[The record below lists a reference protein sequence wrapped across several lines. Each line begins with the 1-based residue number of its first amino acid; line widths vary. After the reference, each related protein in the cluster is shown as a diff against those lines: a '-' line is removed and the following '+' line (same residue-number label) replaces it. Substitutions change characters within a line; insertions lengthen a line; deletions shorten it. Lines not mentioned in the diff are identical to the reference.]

1 MFFAAKPFS
10 KIRQFVLLSMAA
22 VLVGCASIPAGVDP
36 SPNDPWEPF
45 NRSVFEFNEGLDAYL
60 LKPVVAGYRFVLPE
74 FVREGIYN
82 FFSNYGDIYN
92 VAYNLLQGKPGYA
105 FNDLMRVVVNTTMGL
120 GGFIDLATPG
130 GLEKHKEDWGQTL
143 GVWGVPSGPYVVLP
157 FFGPSNVRDTFGTVA
172 DLESDYLFRLL
183 PDVAL
188 RNSITGLRVVNAR
201 NTYYE
206 AGDLLDGAAIDKY
219 SFMRDAYIQR
229 REYQINEGRDDE
241 EPQMPVYE
249 NPYECE
255 RAKISPNEITRAR
268 WIYEELQMDF

>member
-1 MFFAAKPFS
+1 MMLFLMRKVKMA
-10 KIRQFVLLSMAA
+10 VLLSLIASF
-22 VLVGCASIPAGVDP
+22 VGCASIPAGVER
-36 SPNDPWEPF
+36 SPQDPWEPF

-74 FVREGIYN
+74 FVREGVYN
-82 FFSNYGDIYN
+82 FFSNYNDIYT
-92 VAYNLLQGKPGYA
+92 ALFNLLQGKPDYA
-105 FNDLMRVVVNTTMGL
+105 LNDFMRVVVNTTMGL
-120 GGFIDLATPG
+120 GGLIDLATPG

-172 DLESDYLFRLL
+172 DLESDYLFSFVK
-183 PDVAL
+183 DIGL

-229 REYQINEGRDDE
+229 REYQINEGREDE
-241 EPQMPVYE
+241 EPLMPAYMNGYE
-249 NPYECE
+249 
-255 RAKISPNEITRAR
+255 
-268 WIYEELQMDF
+268 

>member
-1 MFFAAKPFS
+1 MNFLARLKHLVS
-10 KIRQFVLLSMAA
+10 LCFVSTII
-22 VLVGCASIPAGVDP
+22 GCASVPAGVAP

-45 NRSVFEFNEGLDAYL
+45 NRSVFEFNEGLDAYV
-60 LKPVVAGYRFVLPE
+60 LKPVVAGYRFILPE
-74 FVREGIYN
+74 FVRDGIYN
-82 FFSNYGDIYN
+82 FFSNYNDIYT
-92 VAYNLLQGKPGYA
+92 ALQNLLQGKPDYA
-105 FNDLMRVVVNTTMGL
+105 FSDLMRVVVNTTMGL
-120 GGFIDLATPG
+120 GGLIDLATPG
-130 GLEKHKEDWGQTL
+130 GLEKHKEDWGQTF
-143 GVWGVPSGPYVVLP
+143 GVWGIPSGPYVVLP

-229 REYQINEGRDDE
+229 RQYQINEGREDK
-241 EPQMPVYE
+241 EPLMPPYE
-249 NPYECE
+249 NPYE
-255 RAKISPNEITRAR
+255 
-268 WIYEELQMDF
+268 

>member
-1 MFFAAKPFS
+1 ML
-10 KIRQFVLLSMAA
+10 FVLRKIKVAILLCSITAI
-22 VLVGCASIPAGVDP
+22 VGCASIPAGSQP
-36 SPNDPWEPF
+36 SPHDPWESF

-82 FFSNYGDIYN
+82 FFSNYSDIYT
-92 VAYNLLQGKPGYA
+92 ALYNLLQGKPGFA

-120 GGFIDLATPG
+120 GGLLDLATPG

-143 GVWGVPSGPYVVLP
+143 GVWGVPAGPYVVLP
-157 FFGPSNVRDTFGTVA
+157 FFGPSNVRDTVGTVA

-219 SFMRDAYIQR
+219 TFMRDAYIQR
-229 REYQINEGRDDE
+229 RAYQINEGRDEE
-241 EPQMPVYE
+241 EPVIYE
-249 NPYECE
+249 NPY
-255 RAKISPNEITRAR
+255 
-268 WIYEELQMDF
+268 Q

>member
-1 MFFAAKPFS
+1 MFSVVALINKMKHF
-10 KIRQFVLLSMAA
+10 LLLCMAT
-22 VLVGCASIPAGVDP
+22 VLVACASIPAGVEP
-36 SPNDPWEPF
+36 SPQDPWESF

-82 FFSNYGDIYN
+82 FFSNYNDIYT
-92 VAYNLLQGKPGYA
+92 ALFNLLQGKPGYA
-105 FNDLMRVVVNTTMGL
+105 FNDFMRVAVNTTMGL
-120 GGFIDLATPG
+120 GGLLDLATPG

-143 GVWGVPSGPYVVLP
+143 GVWGVPAGPYVVLP

-229 REYQINEGRDDE
+229 RQYQINEGRDDE
-241 EPQMPVYE
+241 EPPMPVYE
-249 NPYECE
+249 NPYE
-255 RAKISPNEITRAR
+255 
-268 WIYEELQMDF
+268 

>member
-1 MFFAAKPFS
+1 MLSAVKFIS
-10 KIRQFVLLSMAA
+10 KLRQCILLCMAA
-22 VLVGCASIPAGVDP
+22 TLVGCASIPAGVEP
-36 SPNDPWEPF
+36 SPHDPWEPF

-74 FVREGIYN
+74 FVRDGIYN

-92 VAYNLLQGKPGYA
+92 IFYNLLQGKPGYA
-105 FNDLMRVVVNTTMGL
+105 FNDFMRVAVNTTMGL

-130 GLEKHKEDWGQTL
+130 GLEKHKEDWGQTF
-143 GVWGVPSGPYVVLP
+143 GVWGVPAGPYVVLP

-172 DLESDYLFRLL
+172 DLESDYLFKYVK
-183 PDVAL
+183 DVGL

-229 REYQINEGRDDE
+229 RQYQINEGRDDE

-249 NPYECE
+249 NPY
-255 RAKISPNEITRAR
+255 
-268 WIYEELQMDF
+268 Q

>member
-1 MFFAAKPFS
+1 M
-10 KIRQFVLLSMAA
+10 LLVPSLINKMKRFLLLWMAA
-22 VLVGCASIPAGVDP
+22 ALVGCASIPSGVEP
-36 SPNDPWEPF
+36 SPQDPWEPF

-82 FFSNYGDIYN
+82 FFSNYNDIYT
-92 VAYNLLQGKPGYA
+92 ALYNLLQGKPGYA
-105 FNDLMRVVVNTTMGL
+105 FNDFMRVAVNTTMGL
-120 GGFIDLATPG
+120 GGLLDLATPG

-143 GVWGVPSGPYVVLP
+143 GVWGVPAGPYVVLP

-229 REYQINEGRDDE
+229 RQYQINEGRDDE

-249 NPYECE
+249 NPYE
-255 RAKISPNEITRAR
+255 
-268 WIYEELQMDF
+268 

>member
-1 MFFAAKPFS
+1 MIFWLTKLKYALVIFFT
-10 KIRQFVLLSMAA
+10 A
-22 VLVGCASIPAGVDP
+22 VLFGCASIPAGVEP

-82 FFSNYGDIYN
+82 FFSNYNDIYTALN
-92 VAYNLLQGKPGYA
+92 NLLQGKPADA
-105 FNDLMRVVVNTTMGL
+105 FNDLMRVVVNTTFGL
-120 GGFIDLATPG
+120 GGFIDMATPG
-130 GLEKHKEDWGQTL
+130 GLEKHKEDWGQTF
-143 GVWGVPSGPYVVLP
+143 GVWGIPSGPYVVLP
-157 FFGPSNVRDTFGTVA
+157 FFGPSSVRDTFGTAA
-172 DLESDYLFRLL
+172 DLETDYLFKYI
-183 PDVAL
+183 PDVGL

-229 REYQINEGRDDE
+229 RQYQINEGRNDE
-241 EPQMPVYE
+241 EPLMPPYMNSYE
-249 NPYECE
+249 
-255 RAKISPNEITRAR
+255 
-268 WIYEELQMDF
+268 

>member
-1 MFFAAKPFS
+1 M
-10 KIRQFVLLSMAA
+10 LCMAA
-22 VLVGCASIPAGVDP
+22 TLVGCASIPAGVEP
-36 SPNDPWEPF
+36 SPHDPWESF

-74 FVREGIYN
+74 FVRDGIYN

-92 VAYNLLQGKPGYA
+92 IFYNLLQGKPGYA
-105 FNDLMRVVVNTTMGL
+105 FNDFMRVAVNTTMGL

-130 GLEKHKEDWGQTL
+130 GLEKHKEDWGQTF
-143 GVWGVPSGPYVVLP
+143 GVWGVPAGPYVVLP

-172 DLESDYLFRLL
+172 DLESDYLFKYVK
-183 PDVAL
+183 DVGL

-229 REYQINEGRDDE
+229 RQYQINEGRDDE

-249 NPYECE
+249 NPY
-255 RAKISPNEITRAR
+255 
-268 WIYEELQMDF
+268 Q

>member
-1 MFFAAKPFS
+1 MPSVVKFISRA
-10 KIRQFVLLSMAA
+10 RQCILLCIAS
-22 VLVGCASIPAGVDP
+22 VLVGCASIPAGVEP
-36 SPNDPWEPF
+36 SPQDPWERF

-82 FFSNYGDIYN
+82 FFSNYNDIYTALQN
-92 VAYNLLQGKPGYA
+92 MLQGKPDFA
-105 FNDLMRVVVNTTMGL
+105 FNDLMRVVVNTTFGL
-120 GGFIDLATPG
+120 GGLIDMATPG
-130 GLEKHKEDWGQTL
+130 GLEKHKEDWGQTF
-143 GVWGVPSGPYVVLP
+143 GVWGVPAGPYVVLP

-172 DLESDYLFRLL
+172 DLESDYLFSYVK
-183 PDVAL
+183 DIGL

-229 REYQINEGRDDE
+229 RQYQINEGRDDE
-241 EPQMPVYE
+241 EPTMPVYQ
-249 NPYECE
+249 NPYE
-255 RAKISPNEITRAR
+255 
-268 WIYEELQMDF
+268 

>member
-1 MFFAAKPFS
+1 MSSEVNFIS
-10 KIRQFVLLSMAA
+10 RVRQCVLLCIAT
-22 VLVGCASIPAGVDP
+22 VLVGCASIPAGVEP
-36 SPNDPWEPF
+36 SPQDPWERF

-82 FFSNYGDIYN
+82 FFSNYSDIYTALQN
-92 VAYNLLQGKPGYA
+92 MLQGKPDFA
-105 FNDLMRVVVNTTMGL
+105 FNDLMRVVVNTTFGL
-120 GGFIDLATPG
+120 GGLIDMATPG
-130 GLEKHKEDWGQTL
+130 GLEKHKEDWGQTF
-143 GVWGVPSGPYVVLP
+143 GVWGVPAGPYVVLP

-188 RNSITGLRVVNAR
+188 RNSLTGLRVVNAR

-229 REYQINEGRDDE
+229 RQYQINEGRDDE
-241 EPQMPVYE
+241 EPTMPVYQ
-249 NPYECE
+249 NPYE
-255 RAKISPNEITRAR
+255 
-268 WIYEELQMDF
+268 